1 MKGRPLTPDETFLV
15 RLCGALDMTQDEA
28 RELLPCTSWTRAWH
42 VKVALRESRPPPVP
56 TDWLPDED

>member
-28 RELLPCTSWTRAWH
+28 RELLPWTNGARAWH
-42 VKVALRESRPPPVP
+42 VTRTLRESRPPPVP
-56 TDWLPDED
+56 TDWLPED